1 MSKSFKG
8 RVVTPGRVKAEALVS
23 HGGFNTLASFQMA
36 LMFGD
41 KQVKCGDQNNSDIY
55 KKSMIGKA
63 LCLPVQ
69 QQVEWYFMRLVLS
82 LSSPLACC
90 SLSQL
95 IRLLPPVRYL
105 RQIGQMRLC
114 R

>member
-23 HGGFNTLASFQMA
+23 HGGFNTLAS
-36 LMFGD
+36 
-41 KQVKCGDQNNSDIY
+41 
-55 KKSMIGKA
+55 
-63 LCLPVQ
+63 
-69 QQVEWYFMRLVLS
+69 
-82 LSSPLACC
+82 C
-90 SLSQL
+90 SLSRL
-95 IRLLPPVRYL
+95 IRLLPPVQYL

>member
-23 HGGFNTLASFQMA
+23 HGGFNTLASFQM
-36 LMFGD
+36 
-41 KQVKCGDQNNSDIY
+41 
-55 KKSMIGKA
+55 
-63 LCLPVQ
+63 
-69 QQVEWYFMRLVLS
+69 S
-82 LSSPLACC
+82 LSRLT
-90 SLSQL
+90 
-95 IRLLPPVRYL
+95 RLLPPVRYL